1 MKKIY
6 PKKIGKQ
13 LISHLFF
20 GASLLWGFDASA
32 QQPAFDCSQASYV
45 IGNRNI
51 SGANV
56 SDAYTIDLSTGE
68 TTLAKSPLISSGVQ
82 FVNAIG
88 YNTVDNYIWG
98 YRSGTSQLVRI
109 GSDWSVEFF
118 PVTGLT
124 GSTYATGEVGPD
136 GVLYLYTNNASLFTK
151 VDLNPGSANYL
162 VAQNVATTGT
172 QLNDWSFNPVD
183 GKLYG
188 FGTNKILYQ
197 FDPVSGTR
205 TTIGA
210 VTGGGIETAAYSG
223 SYGTA
228 FFDSDGN
235 MFVGNNDSGAI
246 FKIAAPLSS
255 LTASLFSTMGISPG
269 DGARCA
275 NAAVPVPPQTVN
287 DSVSVACEGALIDI
301 LANDAAGDAAIVPS
315 SVRLITPGTL
325 VPVTT
330 LTIPGQGTYN
340 VDAATGAVTFT
351 PVEGFVGTASV
362 AYVVADAD
370 GLEDQA
376 SLVITGNCPA
386 QPAFPCSELSYVI
399 GNRNIGGSNV
409 SDGYSLDLSSGNTVL
424 GKQTLIEGPNAFV
437 NAIGYNTVDNYIWGF
452 RYGTHQLVR
461 IGSDWSTKF
470 YDVTGFPSPVPG
482 YATGDVGPDGILY
495 LYAANSSQI
504 TKVDL
509 NPGSANYLTAVTM
522 STTPTELNDWS
533 FNPTDGLIYGFG
545 TNKVLYS
552 FDPATG
558 ARTTLGAVTGAGIET
573 STYSGAFGTAFFD
586 TDGDMYV
593 GNNGSGAIFKISTP
607 LTNLTAS
614 LFSTATGVT
623 PGDGARCPSAIVN
636 DPPVAVD
643 DDGTTTCN
651 AATVD
656 VLANDVAGSAPLV
669 ASSVRLITPGTLD
682 RVTTLVV
689 DGQGQYNVDPVTGAV
704 SFTPVNGLR
713 DTVSIDYVVTDGNG
727 LESIATI
734 TIIVDCPMPVKLVA
748 FDAKTEGSASLL
760 TWSTTEEVNS
770 DRFEIQ
776 RSSEGKS
783 WEQIGTVA
791 SNGESSTLKNYHFID
806 QTPLNGQNL
815 YRLRMVDKDGTFAYS
830 RVRSLTQENGPIA
843 FVYPNPATEKVFLNA
858 SGKAAVSVQVVT
870 AAGAIVSTLEPSQ
883 GYIDVSKLPAGIY
896 LLQATYQDGSKGVL
910 KFVRGR

>member
-1 MKKIY
+1 MAA
-6 PKKIGKQ
+6 
-13 LISHLFF
+13 ISSVMALP
-20 GASLLWGFDASA
+20 FDALA
-32 QQPAFDCSQASYV
+32 QQPTFDCSQASYV

-51 SGANV
+51 GGANV
-56 SDAYTIDLSTGE
+56 SDGYTLDLSTGE
-68 TTLAKSPLISSGVQ
+68 TALAKSPLISSGTQ

-98 YRSGTSQLVRI
+98 YRSGTNQLVRI

-118 PVTGLT
+118 TVTGLT
-124 GSTYATGEVGPD
+124 GTTYATGDVSPE
-136 GVLYLYTNNASLFTK
+136 GVLYLYTFNASSFTK
-151 VDLNPGSANYL
+151 IDLNPGSANYL
-162 VAQNVATTGT
+162 VAQNVPTTGT
-172 QLNDWSFNPVD
+172 QLNDWAFNPVD

-188 FGTNKILYQ
+188 FGTNKTLYQ

-210 VTGGGIETAAYSG
+210 VTGGGIEGVTG
-223 SYGTA
+223 SFGTA
-228 FFDSDGN
+228 FFDSEGH

-246 FKIAAPLSS
+246 FKFTAPLTD
-255 LTASLFSTMGISPG
+255 LTASLFSNVGIAPG

-287 DSVSVACEGALIDI
+287 DTAAVACESTVIDV
-301 LANDAAGDAAIVPS
+301 LANDLAGDAAIVPS
-315 SVRLITPGTL
+315 SVRLIEPGTL
-325 VPVTT
+325 ARVTS
-330 LTIPGQGTYN
+330 LSVPGQGSYQ
-340 VDAATGAVTFT
+340 VDPVTGAVTFT
-351 PVEGFVGTASV
+351 PVEGFVGSASLS
-362 AYVVADAD
+362 YVVADAD
-370 GLEDQA
+370 GLEGQA

-399 GNRNIGGSNV
+399 GNRNIGGSNI
-409 SDGYSLDLSSGNTVL
+409 SDGYTLDLSSGGTVL

-452 RYGTHQLVR
+452 RYNTNQLVR

-482 YATGDVGPDGILY
+482 YATGDVGPDGVLY
-495 LYAANSSQI
+495 LYAANANQI

-509 NPGSANYLTAVTM
+509 NPGSANYLTAVTVP
-522 STTPTELNDWS
+522 TTPTELNDWS
-533 FNPTDGLIYGFG
+533 FNPTDGQIYAFG

-573 STYSGAFGTAFFD
+573 SAYTGAFGTAFFD

-593 GNNGSGAIFKISTP
+593 GNNGSGAIFKITAP

-651 AATVD
+651 ATTVD
-656 VLANDVAGSAPLV
+656 VLTNDVAGSAPLV
-669 ASSVRLITPGTLD
+669 ASSVRLITPGSLD

-689 DGQGQYNVDPVTGAV
+689 DGQGQYNVDPTTGAV
-704 SFTPVNGLR
+704 TFTPLNGLR

-727 LESIATI
+727 LESIATV
-734 TIIVDCPMPVKLVA
+734 TIVVDCPMPVKLVT
-748 FDAKTEGSASLL
+748 FDAHKENGTALL
-760 TWSTTEEVNS
+760 SWSTTEEVNS
-770 DRFEIQ
+770 DRFEIE
-776 RSSEGKS
+776 RSTTGKN
-783 WEQIGTVA
+783 WTQIGIVA
-791 SNGESSTLKNYHFID
+791 SNGESNSLKTYQFTD
-806 QTPLNGQNL
+806 QAPLEGDNL
-815 YRLRMVDKDGTFAYS
+815 YRLKMVDKDQTFAYS
-830 RVRSLTQENGPIA
+830 RVRSLNVENGPVA
-843 FVYPNPATEKVFLNA
+843 YVYPNPATERVFLNTGKKVVTQVTIVNA
-858 SGKAAVSVQVVT
+858 SGATIAAKVR
-870 AAGAIVSTLEPSQ
+870 AGYV
-883 GYIDVSKLPAGIY
+883 DVNVLPAGIY
-896 LLQATYQDGSKGVL
+896 ILKVTYQDGSESCF
-910 KFVRGR
+910 KFLRGK